1 MLDKHL
7 TTQEIEQ
14 HAENELDSARRVEI
28 EQHLAACAACRARL
42 ARDARVNIAL
52 RALPRTQPP
61 RELGARIGAAI
72 EAHALQEQTRR
83 ARLPLIAFATFVS
96 LLLALWFGLEMIV
109 ALQENDVLDFFTL
122 FTSYPDW
129 FAPDSLDALTALI
142 EALPIPELIL
152 TLCALLTVGVLA
164 QQLVDSARPRAWQF
178 K

>member
-7 TTQEIEQ
+7 TTLEIEQ
-14 HAENELDSARRVEI
+14 FNENELDAARRGEI
-28 EQHLAACAACRARL
+28 TQHLATCAACH
-42 ARDARVNIAL
+42 ARVAHAERVDIAL
-52 RALPRTQPP
+52 RALPRAQPSH
-61 RELGARIGAAI
+61 ELSARIGAAI
-72 EAHALQEQTRR
+72 EAHALQEQARR
-83 ARLPLIAFATFVS
+83 TRLPYIALATFVS
-96 LLLALWFGLEMIV
+96 LILALWFGLEMVV
-109 ALQENDVLDFFTL
+109 ALQENGALDFFAL